1 MSVKNCCFG
10 LIIPQKDTRLNQK
23 PIKSIT
29 SSSHLS
35 SKKVFSVIC
44 EDGENQT
51 QTVASNC
58 PNNKAISNV
67 GGPGTLIPVTGRKW
81 NTMVGLFGIRNQR
94 RLLDTGSGLDKKHG
108 SYERY
113 LARKVGWNLKRQY
126 NS

>member
-1 MSVKNCCFG
+1 MKNHS
-10 LIIPQKDTRLNQK
+10 LNQK
-23 PIKSIT
+23 PFKPIT

-58 PNNKAISNV
+58 LNNKAISNV
-67 GGPGTLIPVTGRKW
+67 GGPGTLNPVRGSDV
-81 NTMVGLFGIRNQR
+81 TMIGLFGIRNHR
-94 RLLDTGSGLDKKHG
+94 RLFDTGYGLDKKHG

-126 NS
+126 NP

>member
-10 LIIPQKDTRLNQK
+10 LIIPQKNHNLNQK
-23 PIKSIT
+23 PFKSIT

-44 EDGENQT
+44 QDGENQT

-58 PNNKAISNV
+58 LNNKAISNV
-67 GGPGTLIPVTGRKW
+67 GGPGNLTPKRGSDVT
-81 NTMVGLFGIRNQR
+81 MIGLFGIRKQR
-94 RLLDTGSGLDKKHG
+94 RIFDTGYGLDKKHG

-126 NS
+126 NTN